1 MIKDRIQELMQQVQ
15 DMQAQ
20 SAEQMEALRIKYLS
34 KKGEITE
41 LFNQFREVPKE
52 EKKELGMQ
60 LNALRTMAE
69 SKLQEMKEV
78 FDAQKAAEDK
88 PDLTRTPEP
97 IPLGTRHPLSLT
109 KEEIIDIFSRLG
121 FTVAEGPEVEDDKHV
136 FGMLNFAPEH
146 PARDMQDTFFVEKEE
161 GVQKPTDVLLRTH
174 TSSVQTRVMTSQKPP
189 IRVLCPGRV
198 YRNEAISARAH
209 CFFHQIEGL
218 YIDKNVSFADL
229 KQALMYFAK
238 EMFGPDTKIRLRPSY
253 FPFTEP
259 SAEMDISCNICG
271 GKGCGFCKQ
280 TGWVEIL
287 GCGMVD
293 PNVLE
298 SCGIDSKEYTGYA
311 FGMGVERITNLKYR
325 VKDLRLFSENDVRFL
340 RQFEAC

>member
-1 MIKDRIQELMQQVQ
+1 MRDRIDELLQQVQ
-15 DMQAQ
+15 QM
-20 SAEQMEALRIKYLS
+20 SAKNADELEALRIKYLS
-34 KKGEITE
+34 KKGSITA
-41 LFNQFREVPKE
+41 LFNDFRNVAPEDKREIGQGLNQIKNLAQQKIDELREQFEAAR
-52 EKKELGMQ
+52 
-60 LNALRTMAE
+60 
-69 SKLQEMKEV
+69 
-78 FDAQKAAEDK
+78 DKADK
-88 PDLTRTPEP
+88 PDLTRTPDP
-97 IPLGTRHPLSLT
+97 IELGSRHPLSLV
-109 KEEIIDIFSRLG
+109 KEEIIDIFSRIG
-121 FTVAEGPEVEDDKHV
+121 FTVEEGPEVEDDKHV

-161 GVQKPTDVLLRTH
+161 GEQKPTDILLRTH

-209 CFFHQIEGL
+209 CFFHQVEGL
-218 YIDKNVSFADL
+218 YIDRSVSFADL
-229 KQALMYFAK
+229 RQALLYFAK
-238 EMFGPDTKIRLRPSY
+238 EMFGADTKIRLRPSY

-271 GKGCGFCKQ
+271 GSGCGFCKQ

-293 PNVLE
+293 PAVLE
-298 SCGIDSKEYTGYA
+298 SCGIDPKEYSGYA
-311 FGMGVERITNLKYR
+311 FGMGVERIANLKYR

-340 RQFEAC
+340 KQFEAC